1 MERERVRAI
10 LAKIETTSGTDSVPV
25 AATDAVPTV
34 GFPTIELAYLEQG
47 ERNDVQTGV
56 LIATDRAA
64 AAGRYARVTGLKL
77 EVKPGGAAGLA
88 PEADVFLRGAG
99 MSKTVVGGVSVQYT
113 TIDESMETTPN
124 HSCSRPWGWISGT
137 NRRRGRLPAQPMG

>member
-77 EVKPGGAAGLA
+77 EVKGRRLGG
-88 PEADVFLRGAG
+88 
-99 MSKTVVGGVSVQYT
+99 
-113 TIDESMETTPN
+113 
-124 HSCSRPWGWISGT
+124 SR
-137 NRRRGRLPAQPMG
+137 A